1 MKKMVIIYDFDG
13 TLTPNSLPQ
22 YEILKKCGYDDKRL
36 MERMYLLHQ
45 IKYVQRQISLENVI
59 LD

>member
-1 MKKMVIIYDFDG
+1 MIIIYDFDG